1 MERKYLVERIDDAD
15 WMAALANP
23 LTTVEPIMSGLPFLF
38 VPWEGWDTKDKKLA
52 EHIIYFVVAGQFQC
66 VIEGEKFTLKAGELC
81 WVNPGV
87 RFRFTYDASRPAT
100 VQRFRMKVC
109 RQGES
114 VRLKWDSRVFRDVS
128 GSMEWARLLVAEPRP
143 AGPFASQRLVH
154 LAALFSI
161 DVFTGQ
167 RSSRFSPALSA
178 TACRQIMNHVAN
190 LAQNRITP
198 RELAQLVGLSPD
210 YFTRLFRKTFG
221 VSPKEWILQQR
232 LRQAAGLLAEST
244 WTISEISQ
252 RMGFSDLYLFSRQFK
267 QEFGNSP
274 RTWRRQQG
282 G

>member
-1 MERKYLVERIDDAD
+1 MERIDDTD
-15 WMAALANP
+15 WIAALADP
-23 LTTVEPIMSGLPFLF
+23 LTTVQPIMSGLPFLF

-66 VIEGEKFTLKAGELC
+66 VIEGEKFTLKTGELC
-81 WVNPGV
+81 WVNPCV
-87 RFRFTYDASRPAT
+87 HFRFTYDPSSPTT
-100 VQRFRMKVC
+100 VQRFRMKVG
-109 RQGES
+109 REEKLL
-114 VRLKWDSRVFRDVS
+114 RLKWDYRVFRDVS
-128 GSMEWARLLVAEPRP
+128 GSMEWARLLVAEPQP
-143 AGPFASQRLVH
+143 GGSFAPQRLVH

-161 DVFTGQ
+161 DVFTEQ

-178 TACRQIMNHVAN
+178 TACRQITNHIAN
-190 LAQNRITP
+190 RAQKRITP

-267 QEFGNSP
+267 KEFGDSP
-274 RTWRRQQG
+274 RTWRRQQER
-282 G
+282 